1 MSSAQ
6 KSISSDVGLLAAAAV
21 MPGTLQKSMIDRD
34 ATDQGI
40 ATGLS
45 MALAFSIAVLMQDG
59 IEAVSNQFAD
69 DDNPN
74 QTRQI
79 GIIGSATAVA
89 AGIAVQTLLAQKDK
103 EPIERSIGRT
113 LGYWLFMAG
122 TAGLALR
129 GLGLAFNSDATNER
143 NAKQQ
148 LQSSLFIFPL
158 GVLMALLFDL
168 IKHRRVVSIRDNPI
182 VSSPARAAVTGI
194 ALIAALTA
202 VSRTEKLLA
211 HTVQKTID
219 THAKPLSKGWLPI
232 GHIASTTALVGGMYY
247 GMSKLYKKIESSQDT
262 IESQFHTT
270 PESPYVS
277 GSIDSYVSWDSL
289 SLQGRRHIGTRIP
302 KEQLNADL
310 GIASSLEPIRIYIG
324 VDSAE
329 TDEQRVA
336 LALAELDRTKALE
349 RQYILLVAPTGTGYV
364 NYVMSDTVEYL
375 SKGNCAMI
383 TMQYSKRPSPLSLDR
398 VDEGHIQFRILV
410 NALAKRLRAMPE
422 QVRPTVLMFGES
434 LGAWVSQDAFL
445 HSGTDGLIANH
456 IDRALWIGTPEL
468 SKWQEH
474 VSAGNKL
481 DVDQELVGTF
491 DNIDDYKLMPSSQ
504 RKKLRYVMC
513 THYNDPVSHFSVSLL
528 FRAPQ
533 WLRSYDNRPSTL
545 PQNTRYRTPTTFV
558 HRIIDMKNALK
569 PKPGIFTSIG
579 HDYRADLLGFINEV
593 YGFHYTKDEL
603 EKINELLVRN
613 DTNRDN
619 L

>member
-1 MSSAQ
+1 MSQPS
-6 KSISSDVGLLAAAAV
+6 KSIASDVGLLAAATV

-34 ATDQGI
+34 AADQGI

-45 MALAFSIAVLMQDG
+45 MALAFSIALLMQDG
-59 IEAVSNQFAD
+59 IEAISNQFVDETDPKQAR
-69 DDNPN
+69 
-74 QTRQI
+74 QT
-79 GIIGSATAVA
+79 GLLASAAAVA
-89 AGIAVQTLLAQKDK
+89 IGLGAQALLAQKDK
-103 EPIERSIGRT
+103 ERLERSIART
-113 LGYWLFMAG
+113 LGFWLTIAG
-122 TAGLALR
+122 SAGLTLR
-129 GLGLAFNSDATNER
+129 SLDVAFNDEPTDR
-143 NAKQQ
+143 NTKQQ

-158 GVLMALLFDL
+158 GVLMALLFDFVRY
-168 IKHRRVVSIRDNPI
+168 RRIVSIKDNPI
-182 VSSPARAAVTGI
+182 VSSPAKAVITGVG
-194 ALIAALTA
+194 LITTLTA
-202 VSRTEKLLA
+202 VSRTEKLIA
-211 HTVQKTID
+211 HNVQKVVD
-219 THAKPLSKGWLPI
+219 KHAAPLSKGWLPI
-232 GHIASTTALVGGMYY
+232 GHVASTALLFGGMYV
-247 GMSKLYKKIESSQDT
+247 GMSKLYRKIESSQDT
-262 IESQFHTT
+262 IESQFHIAPTT
-270 PESPYVS
+270 SYVS
-277 GSIDSYVSWDSL
+277 GGINSYVRWETL

-302 KEQLNADL
+302 KEQINNDLHIKNA
-310 GIASSLEPIRIYIG
+310 LEPIRIYVG

-329 TDEQRVA
+329 TDEERVA
-336 LALAELDRTKALE
+336 LALAEIDRTKALS
-349 RQYILLVAPTGTGYV
+349 RKYVLLVAPTGTGYV
-364 NYVMSDTVEYL
+364 NYVMSDTLEYL
-375 SKGNCAMI
+375 AKGDSAMV

-422 QVRPTVLMFGES
+422 SERPTVLMFGES

-445 HSGTDGLIANH
+445 HSGTDGFIANH
-456 IDRALWIGTPEL
+456 VNRALWIGTPEL

-481 DVDQELVGTF
+481 DVDEELVGTF
-491 DNIDDYKLMPSSQ
+491 DNIDDYKLMASDE

-513 THYNDPVSHFSVSLL
+513 THYNDPVSHFSASLL

-533 WLRSYDNRPSTL
+533 WLRSYDNRPATL

-579 HDYRADLLGFINEV
+579 HDYRADLLGFMNEV

-603 EKINELLVRN
+603 VRINELLVRN